1 MRKRVSVMQLPV
13 LKEEKNRRNR
23 RNRRNRKNRKNRK
36 NRRKAKACS
45 CSECE
50 GRGHLALPSLSED
63 EAPWPGQV

>member
-1 MRKRVSVMQLPV
+1 MRKRVSVIQLPV
-13 LKEEKNRRNR
+13 LKEKKNRRT
-23 RNRRNRKNRKNRK
+23 RRNRKNRR